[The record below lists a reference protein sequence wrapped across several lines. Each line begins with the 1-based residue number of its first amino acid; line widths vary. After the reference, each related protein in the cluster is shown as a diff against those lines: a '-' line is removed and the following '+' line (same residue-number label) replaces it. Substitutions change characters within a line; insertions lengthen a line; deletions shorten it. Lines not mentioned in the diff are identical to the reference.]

1 MLKKRMT
8 LLVLLIGIFGIALP
22 VLTALY
28 LAHRQ
33 SMDAE
38 MRLALA
44 MTGELLQR
52 ADSAAN
58 QSITAYRKLANYRA
72 ADPCSDARIA
82 QMRDTA
88 LELSQVEVI
97 GYVANERLMCSS
109 LGRHG
114 EGIPLGPASYVSALG
129 TKVRPSVDLGFG
141 TAVKFLVV
149 QKDDLAAALHPPS
162 LIEDFQDRTGI
173 AVGILGG
180 TGKLRLSSHGAF
192 DERWM
197 ARLGDAGSATF
208 FDGRHLVAMQH
219 STYYDTVAY
228 VAVPL
233 DVLRSR
239 LYGFASILIPIALA
253 LGAVLSFGIVK
264 LAQQHAS
271 LPNEMR
277 SALRRGDFE
286 LHYQPIVELPAG
298 RIVGFEAL
306 MRWRH
311 RDGTRLRPDLFIP
324 VAEDC
329 GLIPQV
335 TAWLL
340 KQVERDA
347 PRLLALCPGCYISLN
362 LGSSDLHSERIV
374 EQLSTLLRTGGIEP
388 RNIVVEATE
397 HSFVDPLLASR
408 IVAEIR
414 ALGVRVAIDDFGTGY
429 SSLSKLTSLKTDF
442 LKIDKAFVETVGTDS
457 VTSEVALHIIR
468 IAESM
473 NLKVIG
479 EGVEHQVQADF
490 LHAHGVRYAQGW
502 LFHAA
507 MPIGEI
513 LKLPELVARGSPEST
528 VELESPAAPNADP
541 QSRLS

>member
-1 MLKKRMT
+1 MRKKRMT

-38 MRLALA
+38 MRLGMS
-44 MTGELLQR
+44 MTDELLQR
-52 ADSAAN
+52 ADSAAD
-58 QSITAYRKLANYRA
+58 QSITAYRKLANSRA

-82 QMRDTA
+82 LMRDTD
-88 LELSQVEVI
+88 LELSQVEII
-97 GYVANERLMCSS
+97 GYVVNDRLMCSS

-114 EGIPLGPASYVSALG
+114 EGIALGPASYVSALG
-129 TKVRPSVDLGFG
+129 TRVRPSVDLGFG
-141 TAVKFLVV
+141 TALHFLVV
-149 QKDDLAAALHPPS
+149 QKDDLAVALHPPS
-162 LIEDFQDRTGI
+162 LIDTFQDRTGI
-173 AVGILGG
+173 ALGILGG
-180 TGKLRLSSHGAF
+180 TSKLRLSSRGAF

-197 ARLGDAGSATF
+197 TRLGDAGSATF
-208 FDGRHLVAMQH
+208 FDGRHLVAMQR
-219 STYYDTVAY
+219 SSFYDTVAY
-228 VAVPL
+228 AAVPL

-239 LYGFASILIPIALA
+239 LYGFASVLVPIALV

-271 LPNEMR
+271 LPNELR

-286 LHYQPIVELPAG
+286 LHYQPIVELPAR

-311 RDGTRLRPDLFIP
+311 RDGTQLRPDLFIP

-335 TAWLL
+335 TAFLL
-340 KQVERDA
+340 DQVARDA
-347 PRLLALCPGCYISLN
+347 PRLLAVRPGCYISLN

-374 EQLSTLLRTGGIEP
+374 EQLSGLLRTRGIEP

-397 HSFVDPLLASR
+397 HSFLDPLLASR

-473 NLKVIG
+473 HLKVIG

-490 LHAHGVRYAQGW
+490 LYAHGVRYAQGW
-502 LFHAA
+502 LFHPA
-507 MPIGEI
+507 MPIADI
-513 LKLPELVARGSPEST
+513 LRLPEPGDPQTPEPA
-528 VELESPAAPNADP
+528 VELDTQA
-541 QSRLS
+541 